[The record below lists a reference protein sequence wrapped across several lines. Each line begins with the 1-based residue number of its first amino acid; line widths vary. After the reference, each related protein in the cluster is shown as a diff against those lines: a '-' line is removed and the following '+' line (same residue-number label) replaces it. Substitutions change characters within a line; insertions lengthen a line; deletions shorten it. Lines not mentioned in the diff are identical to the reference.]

1 MELQERGLGRLEG
14 QGLLFE
20 YTVKV
25 LLLAAFLELVLYR
38 LVSRLGM
45 HFSKLAEEHEWVRYF
60 FKGVSSIGFTLLNV
74 VSLLVF
80 LAIGIILA
88 NRVKSSGRGLRE
100 WLVSG
105 SVAAVLALTVAF
117 LLFPPAMLG
126 SIAYNLVFVL
136 AVAALVMDFDFG
148 RRPWS
153 QRVMVACFLLGIG
166 GWLYYQ
172 TISTAYGL
180 LGLVSVPPLAHEV
193 NRAGEALM
201 VLASILTIWAYGG
214 GPSWTKNRRQRRR
227 VLMFASVGLT
237 VFVGLLFM
245 DYLLGLYDP
254 ALAEKVRKSGQGIG
268 WIFQMGMGYT
278 FYLPFALYVMG
289 LLAWSY
295 TVVKLL
301 SMGRAAGYGI
311 GLIFMAGYALQLSHL
326 SLMVLLGLMLLGLD
340 RRRVLF
346 AAGEREEDRA
356 MAAAPVLREQVS
368 SS

>member
-1 MELQERGLGRLEG
+1 MELQDKGGGRLEE

-25 LLLAAFLELVLYR
+25 LLLASFLELVLYR

-80 LAIGIILA
+80 LAIGTVLA
-88 NRVKSSGRGLRE
+88 NRLKDRGRGLRD
-100 WLVSG
+100 WLVGG
-105 SVAAVLALTVAF
+105 SVSAVLGLTIAF

-126 SIAYNLVFVL
+126 SIVYNVVFVI
-136 AVAALVMDFDFG
+136 AVAALVVDFDFG
-148 RRPWS
+148 RRSRP

-180 LGLVSVPPLAHEV
+180 FGLVSVPPLAHEV

-201 VLASILTIWAYGG
+201 VLASMLTIWAYGG
-214 GPSWTKNRRQRRR
+214 LPAWTTNRRNRRR
-227 VLMFASVGLT
+227 VLTFAVVGVS

-254 ALAEKVRKSGQGIG
+254 TLAEKVRKSGQGIG

-278 FYLPFALYVMG
+278 FYLPFALYVTG

-295 TVVKLL
+295 TVIKLL

-326 SLMVLLGLMLLGLD
+326 SLMILLGLMLLSMD
-340 RRRVLF
+340 RRRVLVST
-346 AAGEREEDRA
+346 GERVEDRQ
-356 MAAAPVLREQVS
+356 MSTAPLLREQAS